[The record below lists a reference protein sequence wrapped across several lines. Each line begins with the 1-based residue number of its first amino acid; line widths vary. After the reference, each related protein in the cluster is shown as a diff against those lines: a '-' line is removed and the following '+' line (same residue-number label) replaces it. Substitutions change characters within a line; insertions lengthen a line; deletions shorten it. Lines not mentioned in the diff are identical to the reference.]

1 MITITKSL
9 YAIVML
15 CVTILLIQLLQI
27 CLTKDRG
34 SVKEGFL
41 STADDSKLIS
51 KGDLK
56 SVEATL
62 ESILKKVRDV
72 SSFINKKS
80 QGVRFAEQ
88 NEEDTDEE
96 NDAGKPPKKYLKYE
110 DNGALIEDDEEGA
123 VEGFIEGF
131 TLNCAEM

>member
-41 STADDSKLIS
+41 SSADDSKLIS

-88 NEEDTDEE
+88 NEDDIDEE
-96 NDAGKPPKKYLKYE
+96 NEASKPKKYLKYE

-123 VEGFIEGF
+123 SVEGFIEGF